1 MRTMAA
7 LVTLFV
13 ALAVALP
20 AASAA
25 DPIQTRADRARA
37 TVHYQNGWKLF
48 RSEAWDEAAR
58 EFRKAIEF
66 DEQYELAHYGLGRT
80 YMALKRY
87 VEAIQAY
94 RTSRSLFLR
103 SVSDQY
109 TSQQDRRQRLQD
121 QLRQIDELIRETER
135 GRQTA
140 QSQNRVRQLQDQQS
154 RIRQNMDRELGAA
167 LDTTVPAF
175 LSLAL
180 GSAHFRAEQFAEA
193 EAEYKACLEADP
205 KAGEAWSNLAVIYLV
220 TNRIADAERAVAG
233 AEKAGFAVN
242 PDLKAEIARR
252 KGEGAPVSPRA
263 LWR

>member
-1 MRTMAA
+1 MRTIAIAA
-7 LVTLFV
+7 IIS
-13 ALAVALP
+13 LAPLAP
-20 AASAA
+20 APGAA
-25 DPIQTRADRARA
+25 GTTQTRADRARA
-37 TVHYQNGWKLF
+37 AVHYQNGWKLY
-48 RSEAWDEAAR
+48 RGEAWDEAAR
-58 EFRKAIEF
+58 EFRRAIEF
-66 DEQYELAHYGLGRT
+66 DEHYELAHYGLGRT

-94 RTSRSLFLR
+94 RASRSLFLR
-103 SVSDQY
+103 AVSDQY
-109 TSQQDRRQRLQD
+109 NNQQERRQRLQD

-154 RIRQNMDRELGAA
+154 RIRQNMDRELGAT

-180 GSAHFRAEQFAEA
+180 GSAHFRAEQFTDA

-205 KAGEAWSNLAVIYLV
+205 RAGEAWSNLAVIYLV
-220 TNRIADAERAVAG
+220 TNRIPDAERAVAA

-242 PDLKAEIARR
+242 PGLKEEIARR
-252 KGEGAPVSPRA
+252 KKG
-263 LWR
+263 